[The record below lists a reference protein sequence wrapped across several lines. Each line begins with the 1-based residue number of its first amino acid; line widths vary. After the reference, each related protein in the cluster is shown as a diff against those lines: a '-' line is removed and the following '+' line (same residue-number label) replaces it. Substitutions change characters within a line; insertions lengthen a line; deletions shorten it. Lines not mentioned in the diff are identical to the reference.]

1 MNAKKS
7 KLVEQFSKEASEQIL
22 DRNLGIFHNVAI
34 FVNGYTGNFIPLSF
48 QLIKVIVSVILFRFH
63 FSLLK

>member
-7 KLVEQFSKEASEQIL
+7 KLVEQFSKEASEQNL

-48 QLIKVIVSVILFRFH
+48 QLIKVIV
-63 FSLLK
+63 